1 VLTETLA
8 SMHSILRMVRKLTSV
23 SNTGDTSSND
33 ELRRSTTARRN
44 SSDLDNDTN
53 DHNNSTEEDR
63 LSTTETVA
71 KVEDEESTEEA
82 TDSVDGDDEAFVCLI
97 ENLGEIV
104 CESGS

>member
-1 VLTETLA
+1 MYSTLSKA
-8 SMHSILRMVRKLTSV
+8 VQLTSV

-53 DHNNSTEEDR
+53 DHNNSTEEDG
-63 LSTTETVA
+63 LATTKTVT
-71 KVEDEESTEEA
+71 KVENEESTEEA
-82 TDSVDGDDEAFVCLI
+82 TDSVDGDHEAFVCLI
-97 ENLGEIV
+97 KNLGEIV